1 MLGIP
6 ILTVVVILVI
16 AFLAEYTD
24 STLGGG
30 YGTILAPLLLLMG
43 FGPLQVVPAILLSEF
58 ITGVFAAFMHHKAG
72 NVVFDFRNDPDHEI
86 RKRLG
91 KLGYMPKSKE
101 AKVAIVLAV
110 CSVVGTVT
118 AVVVAVRLPKFYMKL
133 FIGLI
138 VLAMGVLIILK
149 HRKTQRFLW
158 KKIVALGALASFNK
172 GMSGGGYGPLVT
184 SGQVLSGLESK
195 AAVAITSLAE
205 GLTCFV
211 GIIAYWLISP
221 QVEWKLAP
229 ILAVAAVASV
239 PLSVYTVKKIKT
251 ESFTLIMGI
260 TTTCLGVLT
269 LVKVFF

>member
-6 ILTVVVILVI
+6 VLTVVVILVI
-16 AFLAEYTD
+16 AFLSEYTD

-30 YGTILAPLLLLMG
+30 YGTILAPILLLMG
-43 FGPLQVVPAILLSEF
+43 FSPLQVVPAILLSEF
-58 ITGVFAAFMHHKAG
+58 VTGMFAAFMHHKAG
-72 NVVFDFRNDPDHEI
+72 NVMFDFRNDPDHKI

-101 AKVAIVLAV
+101 AKVAIVLAM
-110 CSVVGTVT
+110 CSVVGTVI
-118 AVVVAVRLPKFYMKL
+118 AVVIAVRLPKFYMKL

-149 HRKTQRFLW
+149 HKKTQRFLW
-158 KKIVALGALASFNK
+158 KKIIALGALASFKK

-205 GLTCFV
+205 GLTCLV
-211 GIIAYWLISP
+211 GIAAYYMLSSG
-221 QVEWKLAP
+221 VEWKLAP
-229 ILAVAAVASV
+229 ILTVAAVASV
-239 PLSVYTVKKIKT
+239 PLSVYTVKRIKT
-251 ESFTLIMGI
+251 KSFTLIIGI
-260 TTTCLGVLT
+260 TTTCLGAFT
-269 LVKVFF
+269 LIKVFL